1 MNTQFRS
8 LKGHLLLD
16 AGGMY
21 GSSFHHSIIL
31 MCQHSPEG
39 AFGLVLNQAS
49 DNCVG
54 DILPFN
60 LPPDVKQQPVRKG
73 GPVDEQSV
81 YILHSDAFMFQGN
94 VLNNLSLMQDL
105 NELNDL
111 APIEGITGMAIG
123 VDQDFAEI
131 CMDLDIPFLAY
142 IPFVGQENNWPVP
155 VKAEYQ
161 NILERSE
168 DIIVVNEGG
177 YTPKKMMERN
187 FYQMHGS
194 HHIFHE
200 LQLIF

>member
-1 MNTQFRS
+1 MKVMVT
-8 LKGHLLLD
+8 GHRPSKI
-16 AGGMY
+16 GGD
-21 GSSFHHSIIL
+21 SK
-31 MCQHSPEG
+31 
-39 AFGLVLNQAS
+39 
-49 DNCVG
+49 DN
-54 DILPFN
+54 
-60 LPPDVKQQPVRKG
+60 PVRAKII
-73 GPVDEQSV
+73 QK
-81 YILHSDAFMFQGN
+81 IKFLI
-94 VLNNLSLMQDL
+94 

-187 FYQMHGS
+187 VKMLEDCDIIIAVWDGEESGGTYHTVNENRKSFQKPMI
-194 HHIFHE
+194 HIKP
-200 LQLIF
+200 